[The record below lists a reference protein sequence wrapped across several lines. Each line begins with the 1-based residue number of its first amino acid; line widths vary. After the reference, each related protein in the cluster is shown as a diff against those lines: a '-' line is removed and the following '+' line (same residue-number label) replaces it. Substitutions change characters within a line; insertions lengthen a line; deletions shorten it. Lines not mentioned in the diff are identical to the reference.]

1 LQDLQNNNII
11 LHDIDFTQDF
21 KGELRY
27 KEFNTALTKNYETV
41 DNQKYNGRNQIT
53 FITPQ
58 QHRLKFYSKI
68 IANIETSSVR
78 ESYGT

>member
-1 LQDLQNNNII
+1 M
-11 LHDIDFTQDF
+11 
-21 KGELRY
+21 
-27 KEFNTALTKNYETV
+27 KNYERV

-58 QHRLKFYSKI
+58 QHRLKYYSKI

-78 ESYGT
+78 ENYGT